1 MSHTQ
6 DWNATINHLKG
17 VGPKTA
23 TLFQSI
29 GIYTI
34 RDLMFHFPFRFE
46 DLQARELNSLLDQEK
61 VALVGKVITDPTV
74 SYFGR
79 KKSRLSFKMAVD
91 SYHIIQVTFFNQPYL
106 KKHIQ
111 AGQMRAIYGKWQE
124 ASQQLMGTKLINQT
138 AGEDFSPIYRSTQSL
153 KQGQIVKAIHQAFED
168 YSASIEEIIPN
179 YLNQRFHLIPLQQ
192 ALKAMHFP
200 SNSEEQE
207 AAKKKIIFQDFF
219 LYQWKLQSAR
229 YQRQHLRGQKIDYPV
244 DELRQAIKIIPFE
257 LTAAQK
263 KAVNEICVDLLS
275 TYPMKRLL
283 QGDVGSGKT
292 LVAFITMLAVV
303 QAGFQ
308 TALMVPTEILAQ
320 QHYQSFNRYF
330 EAVGFHA
337 ELLTS
342 DMNRELKKTTIEGLA
357 SGRIRIVIGTHALI
371 QDYVKFK
378 NLAYIVIDEQHRF
391 GVGQRQELLEK
402 ANANHLANILQMT
415 ATPIPRSLAQTLYAD
430 MSVSTIDELPG
441 GRQAISTVAVKED
454 EIDHVYDRIEKEISL
469 GHQVYYVLP
478 LIEASEYLG
487 EVENV
492 QNIVSVLSKK
502 FPAVQVAPLHG
513 QMNKEEQKIV
523 MEQFKEQQIQIL
535 VATTMVEVGVDVPNA
550 TVMVIQSAER
560 FGLAQLHQLRGRVGR
575 SHLASY
581 CFLIANPTTQQGKER
596 IEQMVKSQNGFDLSE
611 ADLKI
616 RGMGDLLGRSQS
628 GIPMFQVGNP
638 LEFPEIMQAAYQA
651 VQEIFTQK
659 NIITNEERQKL
670 IEYAEKQ
677 PIEV

>member
-1 MSHTQ
+1 MSQIQ
-6 DWNATINHLKG
+6 DWNATIHQLKG

-34 RDLMFHFPFRFE
+34 KDLMFHFPFRFE
-46 DLQARELNSLLDQEK
+46 DLQAREIDTLLDQEK
-61 VALVGKVITDPTV
+61 VVLAGKIVTDPTV

-79 KKSRLSFKMAVD
+79 KKSRLSFKMSID
-91 SYHIIQVTFFNQPYL
+91 SYHIIRVTFFNQPYL

-111 AGQMRAIYGKWQE
+111 VGQTRAIYGKWQE
-124 ASQQLMGTKLINQT
+124 ASQQLMGTKLINPT
-138 AGEDFSPIYRSTQSL
+138 AGEDYSPIYRSTQSL
-153 KQGQIVKAIHQAFED
+153 KQGQITKAIHQAFED
-168 YSASIEEIIPN
+168 FSASIEEIIPD
-179 YLNQRFHLIPLQQ
+179 YLNQRYQLMPLNQ

-200 SNSEEQE
+200 TTPTEQE
-207 AAKKKIIFQDFF
+207 AAKKKMIFQDFF

-229 YQRQHLRGQKIDYPV
+229 YQRQHLKGQKIEYPV
-244 DELRQAIKIIPFE
+244 EELRQAIKGIPFE

-263 KAVNEICVDLLS
+263 KAVNEICADLLS
-275 TYPMKRLL
+275 SYPMKRLL

-303 QAGFQ
+303 QAGYQ

-320 QHYQSFNRYF
+320 QHYQSFNQYF
-330 EAVGFHA
+330 EKVGFHA

-342 DMNRELKKTTIEGLA
+342 DMKQEHKEASVEGLA

-391 GVGQRQELLEK
+391 GVGQRQELLKK
-402 ANANHLANILQMT
+402 ANSNQLANILQMT
-415 ATPIPRSLAQTLYAD
+415 ATPIPRSLAQTIYAD

-441 GRQAISTVAVKED
+441 GRQTITTRAVKED
-454 EIDHVYDRIEKEISL
+454 EIDHVYARIEKEISK

-492 QNIVSVLSKK
+492 QNIVSVLSTK
-502 FPAVQVAPLHG
+502 FPTVHVASLHG
-513 QMNKEEQKIV
+513 QMNKEEQRVV
-523 MEQFKEQQIQIL
+523 MDQFKSQQIQIL

-575 SHLASY
+575 SCLASY
-581 CFLIANPTTQQGKER
+581 CFLIANPTTRQGKER

-616 RGMGDLLGRSQS
+616 RGMGDLLGRTQS
-628 GIPMFQVGNP
+628 GVPVFQLGNP

-659 NIITNEERQKL
+659 NKVTPEERQKL
-670 IEYAEKQ
+670 IELVEKN